1 MYQLV
6 EALNS
11 EMLARLRGHMSKNK
25 YTKKG
30 IFKDHSGRVN
40 IRALKKNLDLKSTE
54 KVTVSIPD

>member
-11 EMLARLRGHMSKNK
+11 EMLARLQGHMSKNK

-40 IRALKKNLDLKSTE
+40 IRALKKILT
-54 KVTVSIPD
+54 